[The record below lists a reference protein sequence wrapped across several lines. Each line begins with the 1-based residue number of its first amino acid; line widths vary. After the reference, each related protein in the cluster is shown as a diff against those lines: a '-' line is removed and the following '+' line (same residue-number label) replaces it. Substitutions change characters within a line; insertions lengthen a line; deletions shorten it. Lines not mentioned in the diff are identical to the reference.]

1 MNSENLSDKEK
12 TILQG
17 RIYPAIQACVSNRY
31 KIILGLFVYYGF
43 VLNTEVVL
51 ESPIRNGISCFVSV
65 IFTGF
70 VIHNLGNYWLNL
82 RERETYEHE
91 EKHTLPTLEFI
102 FAGIA
107 LILIWGPLFFL
118 LVSFSDQFSLN
129 TQTNPL
135 MHIIKWM
142 QIASVI
148 LALAG
153 TYMLAF
159 GLRVRE
165 GISKEIWNQIK
176 TEAERIGAYQPS
188 DVWQRKNLIYA
199 GLALI
204 TIAAILQ
211 SWLILAF

>member
-1 MNSENLSDKEK
+1 MSKELSNKDQ

-17 RIYPAIQACVSNRY
+17 RIYPAIQACVNNRY

-43 VLNTEVVL
+43 VLNTKVVL
-51 ESPIRNGISCFVSV
+51 ESPIRNGISWIVSG
-65 IFTGF
+65 IFTALIF
-70 VIHNLGNYWLNL
+70 HNLHNYWSNL

-91 EKHTLPTLEFI
+91 KNTLPTPEFI
-102 FAGIA
+102 FTGIA
-107 LILIWGPLFFL
+107 LFLIWGAHFFL
-118 LVSFSDQFSLN
+118 LPSFSDQSSLN
-129 TQTNPL
+129 TQRNPL

-153 TYMLAF
+153 TYILAF

-165 GISKEIWNQIK
+165 GISKEIWEQIK

-188 DVWQRKNLIYA
+188 EVRQRKNLIYV

-211 SWLILAF
+211 SWLILGL